1 MIVNVQVGRV
11 GKRHFYTDCEVKEAI
26 ENATAKL
33 GTSGRI
39 VVRPSG
45 TEPLLRVMIEGE
57 DLEYINVLAN
67 SVADVLRERL
77 A

>member
-1 MIVNVQVGRV
+1 M
-11 GKRHFYTDCEVKEAI
+11 KDAI
-26 ENATAKL
+26 EKAKEKL